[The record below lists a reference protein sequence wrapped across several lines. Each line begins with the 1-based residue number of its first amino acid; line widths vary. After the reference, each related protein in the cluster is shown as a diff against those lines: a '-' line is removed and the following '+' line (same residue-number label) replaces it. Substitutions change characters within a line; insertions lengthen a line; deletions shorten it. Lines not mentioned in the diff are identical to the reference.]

1 MKLLKIL
8 SVLLIL
14 SFCYIPE
21 TNAQSWK
28 ELKKSLKEAKEALK
42 GKKNDTSE
50 NSENSQEPS
59 NPNDEITLTVSADG
73 TSKEEATKIALR
85 SAIEQAYGTFVSANT
100 TILNDD
106 MVKDEIVTISN
117 GNIKRYKELS
127 FNELPNGKMYVTL
140 ETTVCISKLVSYA
153 QSKGAE
159 TEFAGASFGI
169 NMKMK
174 ELNKKNEET
183 ALQNMA
189 KQVNEMF
196 PYAFEYELEIKDPT
210 LINTNGGWATNL
222 IDKSSDISEALQ
234 YMGIKESLDNFYYSE
249 FIIKI
254 KPTEQYKSILHL
266 IFNTFTSLALS
277 NEEQKE
283 YKKLNIPIY
292 PTKIFDFTHSIY
304 NFSMNHLTNKFIEL
318 GLGTD
323 VALRS
328 DFKEFIFELNQNMAT
343 TLAAFT
349 ITDNTGT
356 SSQFEEVARVW
367 YNGSSQCLAPS
378 KGTNLLQFSTIV
390 GGIPEMDQRSNE
402 IRTFKKLNFNFYNK
416 NIKVLDF
423 EPYAKIP
430 VLISK
435 KDIAKYSKFEIKNN
449 YLK

>member
-28 ELKKSLKEAKEALK
+28 ELKKSLKGAKEALK
-42 GKKNDTSE
+42 GKKNDQSE

-106 MVKDEIVTISN
+106 IVKDEIVTISN
-117 GNIKRYKELS
+117 GNIKKYKELS

-140 ETTVCISKLVSYA
+140 EATVCISKLVSYA

-174 ELNKKNEET
+174 ELNKKNEEI
-183 ALQNMA
+183 ALQYMA
-189 KQVNEMF
+189 KQVKEMF
-196 PYAFEYELEIKDPT
+196 PYAFEYELKIKDPT
-210 LINTNGGWATNL
+210 LINTNGGRVTKL

-234 YMGIKESLDNFYYSE
+234 YMGITESLDNFYYSE
-249 FIIKI
+249 FIITI

-277 NEEQKE
+277 KEEQKE
-283 YKKLNIPIY
+283 YEDLNIPIY
-292 PTKIFDFTHSIY
+292 RTDVFDFEHSIY
-304 NFSMNHLTNKFIEL
+304 NFRKDNLMNKFIEL
-318 GLGTD
+318 GLGRD

-328 DFKEFIFELNQNMAT
+328 DFEEFIFDLNLNMAKI
-343 TLAAFT
+343 LAAFT

-356 SSQFEEVARVW
+356 SSKFEEFVLVW
-367 YNGSSQCLAPS
+367 YDSSGKCLAPS

-390 GGIPEMDQRSNE
+390 TGIPETDDRYHE
-402 IRTFKKLNFNFYNK
+402 HPRYKKLDFNFYNER
-416 NIKVLDF
+416 IKVFNF
-423 EPYAKIP
+423 ERYAQIP
-430 VLISK
+430 VLIPK